1 MDIND
6 NRNYKFN
13 EKPKYKYR
21 TGNMTGIQPDWTD
34 QFTLPQNGIEGL
46 EETSYFTIV
55 SEIIFFENYLAN
67 SSPMYKKNKQYS

>member
-1 MDIND
+1 
-6 NRNYKFN
+6 
-13 EKPKYKYR
+13 
-21 TGNMTGIQPDWTD
+21 MTGIQPDWTD